1 MSKSILSWLDT
12 YGLLVASCFLLLF
25 IPLYP
30 KLPLFDAIPGYLVR
44 VRLEDLLILMI
55 GALWVFQLVRG
66 KVAVSKTFLSLV
78 ISYGIIGFLSILSG
92 IVLLQ
97 TIPFSPLH
105 LGKSFLHYLR
115 YAEYFSVFFFAY
127 AGFKKISH
135 VRTALWLLTATVFA
149 ITIYG
154 YGQLYWHWP
163 LFSTMNREF
172 SKGVA
177 LYLTEFARVQST
189 FAGHYDLAAY
199 LVLVLPIL
207 LSATLI
213 KNHPIERLL
222 FAGAQVAGL
231 WLLVISGSNIALAA
245 YLFGALTVFVLNLSR
260 YPKLFRYSRNTALG
274 LLIGGIAVFTTAYI
288 SDRSIPKQ
296 AIQTAE
302 SNALIMK
309 LPGMPL
315 ALRTTKAALYPETA
329 PAPDNA
335 LKPADV
341 YHDIPD
347 LVKQATVSAS
357 GEESYILVER
367 DRTWSENAIKYGLSM
382 GIRLDT
388 LWPQALNGWAR
399 SLYLGSG
406 YATLSKQGAQQFT
419 EADSTDNNY
428 LRSVGET
435 GLLGF
440 IIFLLLI
447 VQLIRLAWPATKSAN
462 PIVASLAIG
471 IIGATAGLLVNA
483 VIIDVFVASKV
494 AFTFW
499 MLAGLAAKTVYLAHP
514 QSAERWDL
522 KNILWAKKQ
531 FLRHWP
537 LLVGVALA
545 LLLLH
550 KNPLQERSSTKDLLI
565 APQTIESIVTARC
578 WASEQQWEIC
588 TDSVQFPSNT
598 SKLYGAL
605 LLLTYSVSNNPGSFF
620 YLNFVLALVSILF
633 VYLISKVLFATQWL
647 QLLTLVAT
655 VGLLFAVGTVG
666 LPVASTIYSVLLLC
680 IAWIVLR
687 WQKTAVSVAGIVLGL
702 WVLLPLPNNKLEV
715 LHLLGPFV
723 VVGSITIFNKIFT
736 RKISTLQRA
745 TSFGICVS
753 VAALVL
759 SLSTAPELWHRQLA
773 EYSGQLKTWRTQSI
787 IRANQFFEGQRAAEK
802 WSPEHPKPY
811 LVTTIDPLFTSVYG
825 NDLYAPLPLSAKQ
838 PYYSEVAQHFQLSDR
853 NTLTDLY
860 ANKLAEQ
867 PVYFID
873 TDAHTG
879 QFASDFAELRKNFT
893 VWQIDSDC
901 DEQCNLYVLRPTPPP
916 VPTQPVSVNTKQL
929 SATQSADFTFTIY
942 NHRFNRSVEE
952 LTHSITE
959 FMPMISPLQDT
970 SLDLLFMGGDLSTV
984 SDAGH
989 QSYFL
994 NFFGDLMAAPIVYT
1008 PGNYDDVEK
1017 KLFKT
1022 APQQFQ
1028 VGQTLFVTIQPAA
1041 DGEIDLDQKL
1051 FLYNIVWQLEK
1062 QPDIRNVIFISNR
1075 MGWIAGNPAL
1085 EPLAVALNQPL
1096 TAHDTFYT
1104 EQLLPRL
1111 TQFPEKQFYFIS
1123 GDLKANPVS
1132 NVFYHREGNIQYLA
1146 SATNNHAS
1154 DAYLKVTLSEN
1165 SEVSVVPFDGNH
1177 QQLPDITKFGVEHWR
1192 TVAPT
1197 VGTYTPPSQPSELI
1211 MLVQKVVGSS
1221 ILGIVSAVLLYALS
1235 KRAVAQRRAR
1245 K

>member
-1 MSKSILSWLDT
+1 MSKSILSWLDA
-12 YGLLVASCFLLLF
+12 YGLLLASCFLLLF

-44 VRLEDLLILMI
+44 VRLEDLLILLI

-105 LGKSFLHYLR
+105 LGKSVLHYLR

-127 AGFKKISH
+127 AGFKKISQ
-135 VRTALWLLTATVFA
+135 VRTALWLLTATVFT

-245 YLFGALTVFVLNLSR
+245 YLFGALTVCVLYLSR
-260 YPKLFRYSRNTALG
+260 YPKLFRYSRNAVLG
-274 LLIGGIAVFTTAYI
+274 LLLGGIAVFATAY
-288 SDRSIPKQ
+288 SFDRSIPKQ
-296 AIQTAE
+296 AIQSAE
-302 SNALIMK
+302 GNAFVMK

-315 ALRTTKAALYPETA
+315 ALRTTRVALFPETA
-329 PAPDNA
+329 PAPDSA

-341 YHDIPD
+341 HHDIPD
-347 LVKQATVSAS
+347 LVKQATISAT

-399 SLYLGSG
+399 SVYLGSG

-499 MLAGLAAKTVYLAHP
+499 MLAGLTAKTVYLAHP

-565 APQTIESIVTARC
+565 APQTIESIVSARC

-655 VGLLFAVGTVG
+655 VGLLFAIGTVG
-666 LPVASTIYSVLLLC
+666 LPVASTMYSVLLLC
-680 IAWIVLR
+680 IAWIVLQ
-687 WQKTAVSVAGIVLGL
+687 WQKTTVTVAGIVLGL
-702 WVLLPLPNNKLEV
+702 WVLLPLPSNKLEV
-715 LHLLGPFV
+715 LHLLGQFV
-723 VVGSITIFNKIFT
+723 VLGSITIFDKILT
-736 RKISTLQRA
+736 RKISTLQKA
-745 TSFGICVS
+745 ASFGISVS

-811 LVTTIDPLFTSVYG
+811 LITTVDPLFTSVYG
-825 NDLYAPLPLSAKQ
+825 NDLYAPLPLSTKQ
-838 PYYSEVAQHFQLSDR
+838 PYYSEVAEHFQLSDR
-853 NTLTDLY
+853 NTLSDLY
-860 ANKLAEQ
+860 TNKLAEQ

-879 QFASDFAELRKNFT
+879 QYATDFAELRKNFT

-916 VPTQPVSVNTKQL
+916 VPTQPISVNTKTL
-929 SATQSADFTFTIY
+929 SATESATFTFATY

-952 LTHSITE
+952 LEHSITE
-959 FMPMISPLQDT
+959 FIPMISPLQDKN
-970 SLDLLFMGGDLSTV
+970 LDLLFMGGDLSTV

-994 NFFGDLMAAPIVYT
+994 NFFGDRIASPIVYS

-1022 APQQFQ
+1022 APQQFL
-1028 VGQTLFVTIQPAA
+1028 VGKTLFVTLQPAA
-1041 DGEIDLDQKL
+1041 DGEIDTDQKL
-1051 FLYNIVWQLEK
+1051 FLYNIIWQLEK
-1062 QPDIRNVIFISNR
+1062 QPDITNVVFISNR
-1075 MGWIAGNPAL
+1075 MGWIAGNPDL
-1085 EPLAVALNQPL
+1085 EPLATALNQPL
-1096 TAHDTFYT
+1096 TPNDRFFT

-1111 TQFPEKQFYFIS
+1111 APHTDKQFYFVS
-1123 GDLKANPVS
+1123 GDLKANPVQ
-1132 NVFYHREGNIQYLA
+1132 NVLYYRDGNIQYVA
-1146 SATNNHAS
+1146 SATNNHES
-1154 DAYLKVTLSEN
+1154 DAYLEFKISKESEI
-1165 SEVSVVPFDGNH
+1165 SIVPFNGNH
-1177 QQLPDITKFGVEHWR
+1177 EQLPDVSEFGLDHWR
-1192 TVAPT
+1192 AVAPL
-1197 VGTYTPPSQPSELI
+1197 VGTYTPPSQPTAQAVLVGKVLYSL
-1211 MLVQKVVGSS
+1211 MLGVVGALLFFVFNRLMFPQRSS
-1221 ILGIVSAVLLYALS
+1221 
-1235 KRAVAQRRAR
+1235 R